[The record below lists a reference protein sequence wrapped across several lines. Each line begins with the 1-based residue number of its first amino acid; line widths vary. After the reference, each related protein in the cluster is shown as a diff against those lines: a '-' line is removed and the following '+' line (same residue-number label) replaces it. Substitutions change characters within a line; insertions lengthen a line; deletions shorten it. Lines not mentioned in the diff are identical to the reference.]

1 MPNNPSR
8 SAMYKDALKLYSQA
22 DPFRL
27 LPKEAIAELA
37 EWTTE
42 IRAPRGQLVAEQAK
56 TQIGKIFYIRKGA
69 IELYYEQAGEKTL
82 GARMVAGE
90 TFGGISILMNAGVAV
105 RTAKV
110 EDDALFYTIPADR
123 FLALC
128 EAHPRF
134 REYFTEAFQQ
144 RKRNESYASI
154 LVTGQARDFLSR
166 ILPFSFLS
174 ETDLD
179 DFVNNLSLIH
189 HNAGTLLFVQ
199 GQSRV
204 DYLYIIQK
212 GAAELYYEQS
222 GEKSLKGY
230 LGEGDCYGGISILL
244 NNGIAIRTLR
254 VEEEAYLY
262 ALPKKHFLRLCSR
275 CPSFSDY
282 FTDTFGKRM
291 LDRSYAE
298 IFSRRILPK
307 DEAVHVFNASVSRL
321 MNRDILSCSQ
331 HVPVQQ
337 AATLM
342 SRRKCSSIFVQD
354 DEGRHIGIV
363 TDTDLRNRV
372 IAQGLETNIPIS
384 AIMSSPLSMVPEQ
397 LSVFEAMLEMM
408 QKKLKHLAVQDSKG
422 RVIGSITSRDL
433 LAAQGQSP
441 LFIVREITSAVSR
454 EELRA
459 QQARIPGLVQN
470 LISSGARAE
479 NVTRLIATVS
489 DAILQRLIEIALE
502 QNGPPPAP
510 FVFMIMGSEG
520 RREQTLKTDQD
531 NAIVFQDV
539 PDERLPAVK
548 QYFLDFGETI
558 CTWLDEIGYAFCE
571 GGVMAMNPSWC
582 QPLSAWRNKFSEW
595 IHTAEAEDLLHS
607 SIFFDF
613 RGAYGDFGLI
623 DQLRRHLFDALQG
636 WSGFFRHLTENALHF
651 KPPLGFFRNFVVESK
666 GEHRNALDIKQAMLP
681 VVDFTRIHA
690 LKNGIEETNTMDRL
704 YQLHER
710 GHLSSKDYTDIT
722 RSYSFMMQLRFMR
735 QITAIIEENRK
746 PDNYINPKKLSRIEQ
761 TMLKE
766 IFKRVEDFQTKMS
779 FEFTGQ

>member
-1 MPNNPSR
+1 MNPKPTR
-8 SAMYKDALKLYSQA
+8 STLFKEALKLYSRA
-22 DPFRL
+22 NPFRL
-27 LPKEAIAELA
+27 LPEETLEELA

-56 TQIGKIFYIRKGA
+56 TQIGKIFYIRRGA
-69 IELYYEQAGEKTL
+69 IELYYEKDGHKTL
-82 GARMVAGE
+82 GARLVGGE
-90 TFGGISILMNAGVAV
+90 IFGGISILMNAGVAV

-110 EDDALFYTIPADR
+110 EDDALLYSIPAER
-123 FLALC
+123 FLEVC
-128 EAHPRF
+128 EKHPAF
-134 REYFTEAFQQ
+134 RDYFTEAFEQ
-144 RKRNESYASI
+144 RKRDESYASI

-166 ILPFSFLS
+166 NVPFSFLS
-174 ETDLD
+174 EEDLEEM
-179 DFVNNLSLIH
+179 VAKLHLIH
-189 HNAGTLLFVQ
+189 HDPGTVLFVQ
-199 GQSRV
+199 GQSRMN
-204 DYLYIIQK
+204 YLYIIQK
-212 GAAELYYEQS
+212 GSAELYYEQS

-230 LGEGDCYGGISILL
+230 LGEGDTYGGISMLM
-244 NNGIAIRTLR
+244 NDGISIRTLR
-254 VEEEAYLY
+254 VEEEAYFY
-262 ALPKKHFLRLCSR
+262 ALPREHFMRLCR
-275 CPSFSDY
+275 KCAAFSDY

-298 IFSRRILPK
+298 IFARRILPK
-307 DEAVHVFNASVSRL
+307 DEAVHVFNLSVARL
-321 MNRDILSCSQ
+321 MNRDILSCR
-331 HVPVQQ
+331 HDVPVQQ
-337 AATLM
+337 AAILM
-342 SRRKCSSIFVQD
+342 SRRNCSSIFVQD
-354 DEGRHIGIV
+354 DEGKHIGIV

-372 IAQGLETNIPIS
+372 IAQGLEINIPIA
-384 AIMSSPLSMVPEQ
+384 AIMSSPLSTIPEQ
-397 LSVFEAMLEMM
+397 LSLFEAMLEMM
-408 QKKLKHLAVQDSKG
+408 QKKLKHLAVLDSNAN
-422 RVIGSITSRDL
+422 VVGSITSRDL

-441 LFIVREITSAVSR
+441 LFIVREITSAIGR
-454 EELRA
+454 EELKA
-459 QQARIPGLVQN
+459 VQARLPGLVQN
-470 LISSGARAE
+470 LISGGAKAE

-489 DAILQRLIEIALE
+489 DAILHRLIEIALE
-502 QNGPPPAP
+502 QNGPPPVP

-539 PDERLPAVK
+539 PEGQLASVK
-548 QYFLDFGETI
+548 GYFLNFGETV

-582 QPLSAWRNKFSEW
+582 QPISAWRDKFSEW

-613 RGAYGDFGLI
+613 RGAYGDFSLI
-623 DQLRRHLFDALQG
+623 DELRRHLFESLQG

-681 VVDFTRIHA
+681 VVDFARIHA
-690 LKNGIEETNTMDRL
+690 LKNSIEETNTMDRL
-704 YQLHER
+704 YQLEAG
-710 GHLSSKDYTDIT
+710 GHISSKDYSDIS
-722 RSYSFMMQLRFMR
+722 RAYSFMMQLRFVR

>member
-1 MPNNPSR
+1 MEKKPSR
-8 SAMYKDALKLYSQA
+8 SAFFKEAVKLYSQA
-22 DPFRL
+22 PPFQL
-27 LPKEAIAELA
+27 LPEDAIEELA

-69 IELYYEQAGEKTL
+69 IELYYEQNGEKTL

-110 EDDALFYTIPADR
+110 EDDALFYAIPSEL
-123 FLALC
+123 FLTLC
-128 EAHPRF
+128 EKHPPF
-134 REYFTEAFQQ
+134 REYFTEVFQQ
-144 RKRNESYASI
+144 RKRDESYASI
-154 LVTGQARDFLSR
+154 LVTGQARDLLSR
-166 ILPFSFLS
+166 IVPFSFLS
-174 ETDLD
+174 EKDLD
-179 DFVNNLSLIH
+179 EMVNALSLIH

-199 GQSRV
+199 GKSRI

-212 GAAELYYEQS
+212 GAGELYYEQA
-222 GEKSLKGY
+222 GEKILKGY
-230 LGEGDCYGGISILL
+230 LGEGDTYGGISMLL
-244 NNGIAIRTLR
+244 NKGVSIRSLR

-262 ALPKKHFLRLCSR
+262 ALPERDFMRLCHR
-275 CPSFSDY
+275 CPAFSEF

-291 LDRSYAE
+291 LNRSYAE
-298 IFSRRILPK
+298 IFARRILPK
-307 DEAVHVFNASVSRL
+307 DETVHIFNVSVSRL
-321 MNRDILSCSQ
+321 MSRDILSCNQ
-331 HVPVQQ
+331 KMPVQQ
-337 AATLM
+337 AAILM
-342 SRRKCSSIFVQD
+342 SRKKCSSIFVQND
-354 DEGRHIGIV
+354 AGKQIGIV

-372 IAQGLETNIPIS
+372 IAQGLEINIPIS
-384 AIMSSPLSMVPEQ
+384 AIMSSPLSMIPEQ

-408 QKKLKHLAVQDSKG
+408 QKNLKHLAVQDSSGK
-422 RVIGSITSRDL
+422 VIGTISSRDL

-441 LFIVREITSAVSR
+441 LFIVREIASAISR
-454 EELRA
+454 EELREK
-459 QQARIPGLVQN
+459 QARIPGLVQN
-470 LISSGARAE
+470 LISSGAKAE

-502 QNGPPPAP
+502 QNGPPPEP

-531 NAIVFQDV
+531 NAIIFRDV
-539 PDERLPAVK
+539 PEDRLPIV
-548 QYFLDFGETI
+548 QNYFLTLGETV
-558 CTWLDEIGYAFCE
+558 CTWLDEIGYAFCK
-571 GGVMAMNPSWC
+571 GGVMAMNPNWC
-582 QPLSAWRNKFSEW
+582 QPLSVWCNKFSDW

-613 RGAYGDFGLI
+613 RGAYGDFSLI
-623 DQLRRHLFDALQG
+623 DQLRRHLSDSLQG

-666 GEHRNALDIKQAMLP
+666 GEHRNAFDIKQAMLP
-681 VVDFTRIHA
+681 VVDFARIHA

-704 YQLHER
+704 YQLHEG
-710 GHLSSKDYTDIT
+710 GHLSGKDYNDIS
-722 RSYSFMMQLRFMR
+722 RSYSFLMQLRFVR
-735 QITAIIEENRK
+735 QITAIIEENGP
-746 PDNYINPKKLSRIEQ
+746 PDNYINPKNLSRIEQ

-766 IFKRVEDFQTKMS
+766 IFKRVEDFQARMS

>member
-1 MPNNPSR
+1 MTKKPVR
-8 SAMYKDALKLYSQA
+8 SALFNETSRLYSRA
-22 DPFRL
+22 MPFRL
-27 LPKEAIAELA
+27 LPEEAIEELA

-56 TQIGKIFYIRKGA
+56 TQIGQIFYIRKGA
-69 IELYYEQAGEKTL
+69 IELYYEQDGEKTL
-82 GARMVAGE
+82 GARLVGGE
-90 TFGGISILMNAGVAV
+90 VFGGISILMNAGVAV

-110 EDDALFYTIPADR
+110 EDDALLYAIPAEQ
-123 FLALC
+123 FLAIC
-128 EAHPRF
+128 EKHPAF
-134 REYFTEAFQQ
+134 REFFIDAFEQ
-144 RKRNESYASI
+144 RKRDESYTAI
-154 LVTGQARDFLSR
+154 LVTGQARDFLGR
-166 ILPFSFLS
+166 TVPFSFLP
-174 ETDLD
+174 EKDLEEMIHA
-179 DFVNNLSLIH
+179 LALIRH
-189 HNAGTLLFVQ
+189 KAGTVLFIQ
-199 GQSRV
+199 GQSRI
-204 DYLYIIQK
+204 DYLYIIQS
-212 GAAELYYEQS
+212 GAAELYYEQA

-230 LGEGDCYGGISILL
+230 LGEGDTYGGISMLL
-244 NNGIAIRTLR
+244 NKGISIRTLR

-262 ALPKKHFLRLCSR
+262 ALPELHFMKLCQR
-275 CPSFSDY
+275 CPTFSDY

-298 IFSRRILPK
+298 IFARRILPK
-307 DEAVHVFNASVSRL
+307 DEAVHIFNVSVARL
-321 MNRDILSCSQ
+321 MNRDILSCNQS
-331 HVPVQQ
+331 VPVQQ

-342 SRRKCSSIFVQD
+342 SRRKCSSIFIQN
-354 DEGRHIGIV
+354 DEGKHIGIV

-372 IAQGLETNIPIS
+372 IAQGLETGIPIS
-384 AIMSSPLSMVPEQ
+384 TIMSSPLSMIAEQ

-408 QKKLKHLAVQDSKG
+408 QKKLKHLAVQDSTGK
-422 RVIGSITSRDL
+422 VIGTITSRDL

-441 LFIVREITSAVSR
+441 LFIVREIASAVSR
-454 EELRA
+454 EELKG
-459 QQARIPGLVQN
+459 QQARIPGLVQS
-470 LISSGARAE
+470 LIGSGAKAE

-489 DAILQRLIEIALE
+489 DAILHRLIEIALE
-502 QNGPPPAP
+502 QNGPPPVP

-539 PDERLPAVK
+539 PEERLLVVK
-548 QYFLDFGETI
+548 NYFLGLGETV
-558 CTWLDEIGYAFCE
+558 CTWLDETGYAFCE
-571 GGVMAMNPSWC
+571 GGVMAMNPNWC
-582 QPLSAWRNKFSEW
+582 QPLGAWRDKFSEW

-613 RGAYGDFGLI
+613 RGGYGDFGLI
-623 DQLRRHLFDALQG
+623 DQLRRHLFDSLRG

-666 GEHRNALDIKQAMLP
+666 GEHRHSFDIKQAMLP
-681 VVDFTRIHA
+681 VVDFARIHA
-690 LKNGIEETNTMDRL
+690 LKNGIEETNTVDRL

-710 GHLSSKDYTDIT
+710 GHISSKDYTDIT
-722 RSYSFMMQLRFMR
+722 RSYSFLMQLRFLR
-735 QITAIIEENRK
+735 QITAIIEENGK

>member
-1 MPNNPSR
+1 MNSKPTR
-8 SAMYKDALKLYSQA
+8 SALYKEALRIYSRA
-22 DPFRL
+22 TPFRL
-27 LPKEAIAELA
+27 LPRETIEELA
-37 EWTTE
+37 EGTTE

-56 TQIGKIFYIRKGA
+56 TQIGKIFYIRQGA
-69 IELYYEQAGEKTL
+69 IELYYEKDGQKTL
-82 GARMVAGE
+82 GARLVAGE
-90 TFGGISILMNAGVAV
+90 IFGGISILMNAGVAV

-110 EDDALFYTIPADR
+110 EDDALFYAIPAER

-128 EAHPRF
+128 EEHPPF
-134 REYFTEAFQQ
+134 RDYFTDAFQQ
-144 RKRNESYASI
+144 RKRDESYGSI

-166 ILPFSFLS
+166 NVPFSFLS
-174 ETDLD
+174 EADLD
-179 DFVNNLSLIH
+179 EMVGKLYLIH
-189 HNAGTLLFVQ
+189 HNPETVLFVQ
-199 GQSRV
+199 GQSRM

-212 GAAELYYEQS
+212 GSAELYYEQA

-230 LGEGDCYGGISILL
+230 LGEGDTYGGISMLM
-244 NNGIAIRTLR
+244 NEGISIRTLR

-262 ALPKKHFLRLCSR
+262 ALPREHFMRLCKK
-275 CPSFSDY
+275 CPAFSDY

-307 DEAVHVFNASVSRL
+307 DEAVHVFNVSVARL
-321 MNRDILSCSQ
+321 MNRDILSCNH

-372 IAQGLETNIPIS
+372 IARGVEINTPIA
-384 AIMSSPLSMVPEQ
+384 AIMSSPLSTIPEQ
-397 LSVFEAMLEMM
+397 LSLFEAMLEMM

-422 RVIGSITSRDL
+422 RVIGSLTSRDL

-441 LFIVREITSAVSR
+441 LFMVREIASAVNR
-454 EELRA
+454 EELKA
-459 QQARIPGLVQN
+459 QQARLPGLVQN

-479 NVTRLIATVS
+479 NVTRLVTTVS
-489 DAILQRLIEIALE
+489 DAILHRLIEIALE
-502 QNGPPPAP
+502 EHGPPPVP

-539 PDERLPAVK
+539 PEDRLASVK
-548 QYFLDFGETI
+548 DYFLSFGETV
-558 CTWLDEIGYAFCE
+558 CTWLDEIGYDFCE

-582 QPLSAWRNKFSEW
+582 QPISAWREKFSEW

-613 RGAYGDFGLI
+613 RGAYGDFSLI
-623 DQLRRHLFDALQG
+623 DDLRRHLFDSLQG
-636 WSGFFRHLTENALHF
+636 WSGFFRHLAENALHF

-681 VVDFTRIHA
+681 VVDFARIHA
-690 LKNGIEETNTMDRL
+690 LKNAIEETNTMDRL
-704 YQLHER
+704 YRLKAG
-710 GHLSSKDYTDIT
+710 GHISDKDYSDIT
-722 RSYSFMMQLRFMR
+722 RAYSFMMQLRFVR

>member
-1 MPNNPSR
+1 MPKKQTR
-8 SAMYKDALKLYSQA
+8 GAIFKDAFDIFSKAQ
-22 DPFRL
+22 PFRL
-27 LPKEAIAELA
+27 LPRDAIEELA

-56 TQIGKIFYIRKGA
+56 TEIGKVFYIRKGA
-69 IELYYEQAGEKTL
+69 IKLYYRKNGEKIL

-90 TFGGISILMNAGVAV
+90 TFGGISVLMNAGVAV
-105 RTAKV
+105 RTAEV
-110 EDDALFYTIPADR
+110 EDDAILYAIPAER
-123 FLALC
+123 FVDLC
-128 EAHPRF
+128 DEHPPF
-134 REYFTEAFQQ
+134 REYFTEVFQQ
-144 RKRNESYASI
+144 RKRNESYAAI
-154 LVTGQARDFLSR
+154 LVTGQARDFLAQVV
-166 ILPFSFLS
+166 PFSFLA
-174 ETDLD
+174 EANLEDMIGH
-179 DFVNNLSLIH
+179 LSLIH
-189 HNAGTLLFVQ
+189 HHAGTVLFVQ

-204 DYLYIIQK
+204 DYLYTMQK
-212 GAAELYYEQS
+212 GAAELFYEQG

-230 LGEGDCYGGISILL
+230 MGEGDCYGGISMLL
-244 NNGIAIRTLR
+244 NNSISIRTLR
-254 VEEEAYLY
+254 VEEDAYFY
-262 ALPKKHFLRLCSR
+262 VLPKAYFMHLCKG
-275 CPSFSDY
+275 CPAFSDY

-291 LDRSYAE
+291 LDHSYAE

-307 DEAVHVFNASVSRL
+307 DETLHVFNVSVARL
-321 MNRDILSCSQ
+321 MNRDILSCNQ
-331 HVPVQQ
+331 NVPVQQ
-337 AATLM
+337 AAILM
-342 SRRKCSSIFVQD
+342 SRRKCSSIFIQND
-354 DEGRHIGIV
+354 KGQHIGIA

-372 IAQGLETNIPIS
+372 IAQGLETSIPIS
-384 AIMSSPLSMVPEQ
+384 TIMSSPLSMIPEQ

-408 QKKLKHLAVQDSKG
+408 QKKLKHLAVQDSNGK
-422 RVIGSITSRDL
+422 VVGSLTSRDL

-441 LFIVREITSAVSR
+441 LFIVREIGSAISR
-454 EELRA
+454 EELKA

-470 LISSGARAE
+470 LINSGARAE

-489 DAILQRLIEIALE
+489 DAILHRLIEIALE
-502 QNGPPPAP
+502 QNGPPPVP

-539 PDERLPAVK
+539 PEDQLASVR
-548 QYFLDFGETI
+548 QYFLDFGETV

-582 QPLSAWRNKFSEW
+582 QPLSAWCNKFSEW

-623 DQLRRHLFDALQG
+623 DQLRRHLFESLKG
-636 WSGFFRHLTENALHF
+636 WTGFFRHLTENALHF

-666 GEHRNALDIKQAMLP
+666 GEHRNAFDIKQAMLP

-710 GHLSSKDYTDIT
+710 GHLSTKDFNDIS
-722 RSYSFMMQLRFMR
+722 RSYSFMMQMRFVR

-766 IFKRVEDFQTKMS
+766 IFKRVEDFQTNMS

>member
-1 MPNNPSR
+1 MDKKPIR
-8 SAMYKDALKLYSQA
+8 SALFKDARKLYA
-22 DPFRL
+22 RAKPFRL
-27 LPKEAIAELA
+27 LPPEVIEELA

-42 IRAPRGQLVAEQAK
+42 IRATRGQLVAEQAK

-69 IELYYEQAGEKTL
+69 IELYYERDGQKTL

-110 EDDALFYTIPADR
+110 EDDAVFYAIPSER

-128 EAHPRF
+128 EEHPQF

-144 RKRNESYASI
+144 RKRDEAYGSI

-166 ILPFSFLS
+166 VVPFSFLS
-174 ETDLD
+174 ESDLD
-179 DFVNNLSLIH
+179 DMVSHLSLIH
-189 HNAGTLLFVQ
+189 HNPGTLLFVQ

-204 DYLYIIQK
+204 DYLYIISR
-212 GAAELYYEQS
+212 GAAEIYYEQG

-230 LGEGDCYGGISILL
+230 LGEGDCYGGISMLL
-244 NNGIAIRTLR
+244 NNGISIRTLR

-262 ALPKKHFLRLCSR
+262 ALPARHFMRLCKR
-275 CPSFSDY
+275 CPAFSDY

-307 DEAVHVFNASVSRL
+307 DEAVHVFNVSVARL
-321 MNRDILSCSQ
+321 MNRDILSCNKN
-331 HVPVQQ
+331 VPVQQ

-354 DEGRHIGIV
+354 DQGSHIGIV

-384 AIMSSPLSMVPEQ
+384 AIMSSPLGTIPEQ

-408 QKKLKHLAVQDSKG
+408 QKKMKHLAVQNTQG

-441 LFIVREITSAVSR
+441 LFIVREIASAASR
-454 EELRA
+454 EELKA

-470 LISSGARAE
+470 LIGSGARAE
-479 NVTRLIATVS
+479 NVTRLISTVS
-489 DAILQRLIEIALE
+489 DAILQRLVEIALE
-502 QNGPPPAP
+502 QNGPPPVP

-531 NAIVFQDV
+531 NAIIFQDV
-539 PDERLPAVK
+539 AENQLTSVRS
-548 QYFLDFGETI
+548 YFLNFGETV

-571 GGVMAMNPSWC
+571 GGVMAMNPNWC
-582 QPLSAWRNKFSEW
+582 QPLSAWCNKFSEW

-613 RGAYGDFGLI
+613 RGAYGDFNLI
-623 DQLRRHLFDALQG
+623 DQLRRHLFEALKG

-666 GEHRNALDIKQAMLP
+666 GEHRNAFDIKQAMLP
-681 VVDFTRIHA
+681 VVDFARIHA

-704 YQLHER
+704 YQLQER
-710 GHLSSKDYTDIT
+710 GHLSSKDYNDIA
-722 RSYSFMMQLRFMR
+722 RSYSFMMQMRFVR

>member
-1 MPNNPSR
+1 MPKKTTR
-8 SAMYKDALKLYSQA
+8 GALFEDARRIYSQA
-22 DPFRL
+22 KPFRL
-27 LPKEAIAELA
+27 LPPEAIEELA

-42 IRAPRGQLVAEQAK
+42 IKAMRGQLVAEQAK
-56 TQIGKIFYIRKGA
+56 TEIGKIFYIRKGA
-69 IELYYEQAGEKTL
+69 IELYYEQEGEKTL
-82 GARMVAGE
+82 GGRMVAGE
-90 TFGGISILMNAGVAV
+90 TFGGISVLMNAGVAV

-110 EDDALFYTIPADR
+110 EDDAIFYALPAER
-123 FLALC
+123 FLAMC
-128 EAHPRF
+128 ETYPSF
-134 REYFTEAFQQ
+134 KDYFTQAFQQ
-144 RKRNESYASI
+144 RKRNESYSSI

-166 ILPFSFLS
+166 IVPFSFLS
-174 ETDLD
+174 DADLD
-179 DFVNNLSLIH
+179 DMVAHLSLIH
-189 HNAGTLLFVQ
+189 HNPGTLLFVQ

-204 DYLYIIQK
+204 DHLYIIHK
-212 GAAELYYEQS
+212 GAAELYYEK
-222 GEKSLKGY
+222 GGTKSLKGY
-230 LGEGDCYGGISILL
+230 LGEGDCYGGISLLL
-244 NNGIAIRTLR
+244 NNGVAVRTLR

-262 ALPKKHFLRLCSR
+262 ALPAKHFMRLCKR
-275 CPSFSDY
+275 CPSFTEY

-298 IFSRRILPK
+298 IFARRILPK
-307 DEAVHVFNASVSRL
+307 DETVHIFNVSVAQL
-321 MNRDILSCSQ
+321 MNRDILSCN
-331 HVPVQQ
+331 HNVPIQQ
-337 AATLM
+337 AAILM
-342 SRRKCSSIFVQD
+342 SRRKCSSIFVQN
-354 DEGRHIGIV
+354 DEGTHIGIV

-372 IAQGLETNIPIS
+372 IVQGLETSIPIS
-384 AIMSSPLSMVPEQ
+384 AIMSSPLGMIPEQ

-408 QKKLKHLAVQDSKG
+408 QKQLKHLAVQDVKG
-422 RVIGSITSRDL
+422 QVVGSITSRDL

-441 LFIVREITSAVSR
+441 LFIVREIASARSR
-454 EELRA
+454 EELKA

-470 LISSGARAE
+470 LIGSGARAE
-479 NVTRLIATVS
+479 NVTRLISTVS
-489 DAILQRLIEIALE
+489 DAILHRLIEIALD
-502 QNGPPPAP
+502 QNGPPPVP

-531 NAIVFQDV
+531 NAIIFQDV
-539 PDERLPAVK
+539 PENQLPSTKA
-548 QYFLDFGETI
+548 YFLNFGETI

-582 QPLSAWRNKFSEW
+582 QPLSAWCRKFSEW

-623 DQLRRHLFDALQG
+623 DHLRRHLFESLKG

-666 GEHRNALDIKQAMLP
+666 GEHRNAFDIKQAMLP
-681 VVDFTRIHA
+681 VVDFARIHA
-690 LKNGIEETNTMDRL
+690 LKNAIEETNTTDRL
-704 YQLHER
+704 YQLHEK
-710 GHLSSKDYTDIT
+710 GHLTSKDYNDIT
-722 RSYSFMMQLRFMR
+722 RSYSFMMQMRFVR

>member
-1 MPNNPSR
+1 MPKKTSR
-8 SAMYKDALKLYSQA
+8 GALFEDARKIYSQA
-22 DPFRL
+22 NPFRL
-27 LPKEAIAELA
+27 LPAEAVEELA

-42 IRAPRGQLVAEQAK
+42 IKAIRGQLVAEQAK
-56 TQIGKIFYIRKGA
+56 TEIGKIFYIRKGA
-69 IELYYEQAGEKTL
+69 IELYYEQEGEKTL

-90 TFGGISILMNAGVAV
+90 TFGGISVLMNAGVAV

-110 EDDALFYTIPADR
+110 EDDAIFYAIPAER
-123 FLALC
+123 FLAMC
-128 EAHPRF
+128 EAYPQF
-134 REYFTEAFQQ
+134 KDYFTEAFQQ
-144 RKRNESYASI
+144 RKRNESYSSI

-166 ILPFSFLS
+166 IVPFSFLS
-174 ETDLD
+174 EADLD
-179 DFVNNLSLIH
+179 DMVAHLALIH
-189 HNAGTLLFVQ
+189 HNPGTLLFVQ

-204 DYLYIIQK
+204 DYLYIVHK

-230 LGEGDCYGGISILL
+230 LGEGDCYGGISMLL
-244 NNGIAIRTLR
+244 NNGISVRTLR

-262 ALPKKHFLRLCSR
+262 ALHEKHFMRLCKR
-275 CPSFSDY
+275 CPSFTEY

-298 IFSRRILPK
+298 IFARRIIPK
-307 DEAVHVFNASVSRL
+307 DEAVHVFNVSVARL
-321 MNRDILSCSQ
+321 MNRDILSCNQ

-337 AATLM
+337 AAILM

-354 DEGRHIGIV
+354 DEGKHIGIV
-363 TDTDLRNRV
+363 TDTDMRNRV

-384 AIMSSPLSMVPEQ
+384 AIMSSPLGMIPEQ
-397 LSVFEAMLEMM
+397 ISVFEAMLEMM
-408 QKKLKHLAVQDSKG
+408 QKKLKHLAVQGVDGK
-422 RVIGSITSRDL
+422 VVGSITSRDL

-441 LFIVREITSAVSR
+441 LFIVREIALALSR
-454 EELRA
+454 EDLKA

-470 LISSGARAE
+470 LIGSGARAE
-479 NVTRLIATVS
+479 NVTRLISTVS
-489 DAILQRLIEIALE
+489 DAILHRLIEIALE
-502 QNGPPPAP
+502 QNGPPPVP

-531 NAIVFQDV
+531 NAIIFQDV
-539 PDERLPAVK
+539 PDDRLPSTKA
-548 QYFLDFGETI
+548 YFLAFGETI

-571 GGVMAMNPSWC
+571 GGVMAMNPDWC
-582 QPLSAWRNKFSEW
+582 QPLSAWRSKFSEW
-595 IHTAEAEDLLHS
+595 IHTAEAEDLLRS

-613 RGAYGDFGLI
+613 RGAYGDFSMI
-623 DQLRRHLFDALQG
+623 EDLRRHLFESLTG

-666 GEHRNALDIKQAMLP
+666 GEHRNAFDIKQAMLP
-681 VVDFTRIHA
+681 VVDFARIHA
-690 LKNGIEETNTMDRL
+690 LKNNIEETNTMDRL
-704 YQLHER
+704 YQLHEK
-710 GHLSSKDYTDIT
+710 GHLSSKDYNDIS
-722 RSYSFMMQLRFMR
+722 RSYSFMMQMRFVR